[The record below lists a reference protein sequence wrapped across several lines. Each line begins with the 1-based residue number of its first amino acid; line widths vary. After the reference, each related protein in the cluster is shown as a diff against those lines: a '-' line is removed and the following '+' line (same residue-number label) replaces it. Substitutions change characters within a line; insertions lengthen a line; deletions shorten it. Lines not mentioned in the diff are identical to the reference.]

1 MHTRHWLNYLQEAT
15 RTFRM
20 LAIES
25 TGGLFYEECVRYLL
39 EEIHSCGDL
48 QLICMDFLGA
58 MKGASVFHT
67 NEMRTRYKT
76 INASEILKGVDWEM
90 YGQTMGRELLN
101 LDISSLLEGEYSLKT
116 HSERAFV
123 ANLTFNGLRLGNYLI
138 AFIYRQNLMNINCS
152 KESGNTIKKNIAD
165 LLRIY
170 LYCDYLHRIK
180 KVQYAIFT
188 HDVYEKGWTSECMG
202 FLGIKVFH
210 PHKFT
215 YSYSKN
221 INYEVKELGNN
232 CSEYTNHFR
241 WEASMRGTKNYS
253 KDEVS
258 YTLKNLIKTPTV
270 DSGDSNNTGIGM
282 EDIKI
287 NSLMKSQIVSGPE
300 EIQNILTQS
309 NREPSR
315 IVFLYMNSFADGL
328 HQNGYSGFPTLDDY
342 YSIVAN
348 LALSFDKKSH
358 LAIKPHPHVFDS
370 RHKERRADLYQLEV
384 DGIGRLIDGIE
395 KEHQSRLI
403 IITPHASNYSIL
415 NNNYGCKK
423 LLITHHGSIGI
434 EAQYIGVD
442 VICSRIAPYAE
453 LGLNEKTFTN
463 KYQLMN
469 LINDVMTGT
478 GDNSQNSVSE
488 KVRSRIETI
497 YRVGLPI
504 GSFNLIES
512 KIEPKM
518 IKYEARRLMA
528 ALVGRQ

>member
-1 MHTRHWLNYLQEAT
+1 
-15 RTFRM
+15 M
-20 LAIES
+20 LAIET

-39 EEIHSCGDL
+39 EEIKSSGDL
-48 QLICMDFLGA
+48 QLIYMDFLG
-58 MKGASVFHT
+58 GNNNASFYT
-67 NEMRTRYKT
+67 NEMKTRHKT

-101 LDISSLLEGEYSLKT
+101 LDISALLNGEYSLKT
-116 HSERAFV
+116 HSDRALV
-123 ANLTFNGLRLGNYLI
+123 AKLTFNGLRLGNYLI
-138 AFIYRQNLMNINCS
+138 AFLYRQDRMNINSS
-152 KESGNTIKKNIAD
+152 KELCNTIAD

-170 LYCDYLHRIK
+170 LYCDYLHRVK
-180 KVQYAIFT
+180 KVKYAIFT

-202 FLGIKVFH
+202 FLGVKVLH

-221 INYEVKELGNN
+221 INYKVKESGNN

-241 WEASMRGTKNYS
+241 WEASMRGIRHYS
-253 KDEVS
+253 KDEIC

-270 DSGDSNNTGIGM
+270 DSGDSSNTGIGI

-287 NSLMKSQIVSGPE
+287 NSLTKSQIVSGPE
-300 EIQNILTQS
+300 EIQNLLTHS

-342 YSIVAN
+342 YSIAAN
-348 LALSFDKKSH
+348 LVLSFDKKSY

-384 DGIGRLIDGIE
+384 DGIGKLIDGIV
-395 KEHQSRLI
+395 KEHQSRLM

-434 EAQYIGVD
+434 EAQYIGID
-442 VICSRIAPYAE
+442 VICSSIAPYAE
-453 LGLNEKTFTN
+453 LGLNEKTFKD
-463 KYQLMN
+463 KYELMN

-478 GDNSQNSVSE
+478 YDNSQNSVGE
-488 KVRSRIETI
+488 EVRNRIETI

-504 GSFNLIES
+504 GLFNLIES
-512 KIEPKM
+512 KVEPKI
-518 IKYEARRLMA
+518 IKNEARRLMA
-528 ALVGRQ
+528 ALMGTE